1 MATLRAEVLKTAHF
15 DGYFHPF
22 ALDALTFH
30 SKTTQFAIYAR
41 YECVSIDRMRGPQE
55 EGMSILTNFEFI

>member
-41 YECVSIDRMRGPQE
+41 YECVSIDRSY
-55 EGMSILTNFEFI
+55 EGSTGRRNVNFN